1 MELSGAQRDAH
12 IDAARSLR
20 RSAAQN
26 LDRNLLFQIF
36 DYLRDGLAFLQC
48 EATCTDYRSLLREE
62 SGIGQKL
69 WQARPIAYG
78 ARLFATGGT
87 AYAEDE
93 EAHLHEP
100 GQLEPYWVPG
110 TVGWAERF
118 SREIRDGGREVVL
131 CFACMDAIGAAQ
143 RSDGASTTTLAGE
156 KWTGLVRSFYGR
168 MRIQGSDPFNS
179 DEIWWTDSAG
189 NVEITQGPH
198 VRVVFSQELVS
209 AATDII
215 EPWLLELI
223 EGAVYCSIHRDDP
236 WFSICKKDIV
246 LAGRLS
252 GDSSTW
258 ISSGPFG
265 LGWALFDPGCFDSA
279 WQQTGIEAALGAA
292 APRFIRAL
300 VRRAGGAAYTGE
312 AHTHLLRLLMARLC
326 LLLRR
331 VVRVT
336 YCRENVEDDARIVIR
351 DRSGA
356 FVSASRTHQ
365 VARQTPLVPTLED
378 LAYAAENGTG
388 AVHPPTNDTYT
399 QKVCD
404 SDDGSFR
411 SDDCPDT
418 DDDDDS
424 SIGDES
430 VSSAA
435 PTCLADRLASLASL
449 HARGALSHA
458 EFARAKALELGLP

>member
-1 MELSGAQRDAH
+1 MVECGSKNPIPLIPTKYG
-12 IDAARSLR
+12 
-20 RSAAQN
+20 
-26 LDRNLLFQIF
+26 
-36 DYLRDGLAFLQC
+36 GLIQ
-48 EATCTDYRSLLREE
+48 
-62 SGIGQKL
+62 
-69 WQARPIAYG
+69 
-78 ARLFATGGT
+78 
-87 AYAEDE
+87 
-93 EAHLHEP
+93 
-100 GQLEPYWVPG
+100 PG
-110 TVGWAERF
+110 T
-118 SREIRDGGREVVL
+118 SRLHKGPTCAL
-131 CFACMDAIGAAQ
+131 
-143 RSDGASTTTLAGE
+143 
-156 KWTGLVRSFYGR
+156 SFR
-168 MRIQGSDPFNS
+168 KSSFPPPLIF
-179 DEIWWTDSAG
+179 
-189 NVEITQGPH
+189 
-198 VRVVFSQELVS
+198 
-209 AATDII
+209 I

-223 EGAVYCSIHRDDP
+223 EGAVYCCIHRDDP
-236 WFSICKKDIV
+236 WFSVSKKDLV

-430 VSSAA
+430 VASAA

-449 HARGALSHA
+449 HARGALSEA
-458 EFARAKALELGLP
+458 EFARAKALELGLPAP